1 MLTRITLDNLLNG
14 VSRQPDNIRLAS
26 QAEEQV
32 NAVSDIVKG
41 LRKRPGLDHIADI
54 STHPLGVSS
63 GAVFHV
69 IDRDPSRRFL
79 ISCANETVRAWNL
92 NTGLP
97 ATINYEASGTYL
109 ATALTAKESFRFL
122 TVADYTF
129 VVNSTVNTA
138 MTADVTT
145 RGNRM
150 ALIFYKNIKS
160 GQVYRVYVDG
170 QQRAGASSDEYGR
183 LDSVQSA
190 IELNLRTTSALPSA
204 TWTVYTLP
212 AGVTGLERKDGL
224 DFRLSTNAPDA
235 EISVIKD
242 VVQSFDLLP
251 AAGIKGMKVQVYG
264 QQGSKLDNW
273 WVKFVP
279 ELDTTGTILRGVW
292 EETNGHDIQTT
303 INKATMPHVLVIDS
317 NGTSLTWKQL
327 DWGQRLVGD
336 NDTAPLPSFIGKP
349 IEDIFFYRNRL
360 GFLSDESVC
369 MSESGEFF
377 NFFPTTVTDLLDS
390 DPIDVGTSHT
400 KVAILKKAVPMN
412 ERLLVTA
419 NNVQFFDN
427 LSTEGLLTPKTIGFK
442 VRSEYMNSISHS
454 NIEIAKTTAMFPQ
467 KIGTW
472 SRIWEYIPEN
482 NTVPGAQL
490 ALDVTEH
497 VPDFIHGNVTDAVY
511 HQSTDSM
518 YFLADTYPNRIYVYR
533 WLIQDNKRVQASWS
547 YWEFQDSRSGIVDI
561 FAVDQYLYVVS
572 RHDSATDY
580 RLGRINLECESC
592 FVSPTAD
599 FHVHLD
605 NKMQLTGVYDSVN
618 NWTTWTLPAA
628 WPTSV
633 PFKVLRGT
641 GFAAQKGMEVK
652 NVTRPTTTTVRATS
666 DLTEAACFLGTPY
679 EMTYRFSKFFM
690 RDEEGQAIEDGR
702 TACKSITLQL
712 KDTGYLKAHVSREGQ
727 ADRTYETG
735 PELGNT
741 LNGVTLMDG
750 SFRVPLYTANKNLG
764 FKVTSDSP
772 YPAYITK
779 AQVIIDYN
787 NNDRSS

>member
-41 LRKRPGLDHIADI
+41 LRKRPGLDHIAG
-54 STHPLGVSS
+54 LS
-63 GAVFHV
+63 GINAGAAFHIV
-69 IDRDPSRRFL
+69 DRDPSRRFL
-79 ISCANETVRAWNL
+79 ISCASGQIKAWNL
-92 NTGLP
+92 NTGAP
-97 ATINYEASGTYL
+97 ATITYEANQNYL
-109 ATALTAKESFRFL
+109 VTALTAKESFRFL

-138 MTADVTT
+138 MTADVTS
-145 RGNRM
+145 RGTYK
-150 ALIFYKNIKS
+150 ALLFFRNIKAGQWYTVYFS
-160 GQVYRVYVDG
+160 GQAVARMNTN
-170 QQRAGASSDEYGR
+170 EYGQ
-183 LDSVQSA
+183 LEAFQAGVVQQLKA
-190 IELNLRTTSALPSA
+190 YLPEGA
-204 TWTVYTLP
+204 TWAVTSMP
-212 AGVTGLERKDGL
+212 GGVVGVERRDNL
-224 DFRLSTNAPDA
+224 DFRATIDTPESEAT
-235 EISVIKD
+235 IIKD
-242 VVQSFDLLP
+242 RIQSFDQLP
-251 AAGIKGMKVQVYG
+251 ASGYDGMKVQIYG
-264 QQGSKLDNW
+264 GEGSKLDNW

-279 ELDTTGTILRGVW
+279 DPVVGATNPSNRRGVW
-292 EETNGHDIQTT
+292 EECQGHGLQTV

-317 NGTSLTWKQL
+317 NGTSLTWKQV

-336 NDTAPLPSFIGKP
+336 NDTAPLPTFIGKP

-400 KVAILKKAVPMN
+400 KVALLKKAVPMN

-427 LSTEGLLTPKTIGFK
+427 LSTEGLLTPKTVGFK
-442 VRSEYMNSISHS
+442 VRSEYLNSITHS
-454 NIEIAKTTAMFPQ
+454 NIEVAKTTALFPQ
-467 KIGTW
+467 KIGNW

-497 VPDFIHGNVTDAVY
+497 VPDFLGGNVTDAVY

-518 YFLADTYPNRIYVYR
+518 YFLTDAYPNRIYVYR

-547 YWEFQDSRSGIVDI
+547 YWEFEDGRSGIVDI

-572 RHDSATDY
+572 RHDSTTDY
-580 RLGRINLECESC
+580 RLGRVNLECESC
-592 FVSPTAD
+592 FTSPTAS

-618 NWTTWTLPAA
+618 KWTTWTLPAA
-628 WPTSV
+628 WPTNTA
-633 PFKVLRGT
+633 FKVLRGMS
-641 GFAAQKGMEVK
+641 FATQKGIEVK
-652 NVTRPTTTTVRATS
+652 NVTRPTTTTVRAPGNLS
-666 DLTEAACFLGTPY
+666 EAACFLGTPY
-679 EMTYRFSKFFM
+679 TMTYKFSKFYM
-690 RDEEGQAIEDGR
+690 RDEGGQAIEDGR
-702 TACKSITLQL
+702 TACKSITMQL

-727 ADRTYETG
+727 TDRTYETG
-735 PELGNT
+735 PEIGNT
-741 LNGVTLMDG
+741 LSGVTLM
-750 SFRVPLYTANKNLG
+750 SAPFRVPLYTSNKNLV

-779 AQVIIDYN
+779 AFVVIDYN

>member
-32 NAVSDIVKG
+32 NAVSDIVRG
-41 LRKRPGLDHIADI
+41 LRKRPGLDHIAGL
-54 STHPLGVSS
+54 SGVNA
-63 GAVFHV
+63 GAAFHIV
-69 IDRDPSRRFL
+69 DRDPSRRFL
-79 ISCANETVRAWNL
+79 ISCASGQIRAWNL
-92 NTGLP
+92 NTGVS
-97 ATINYEASGTYL
+97 ATITYEANQNYL
-109 ATALTAKESFRFL
+109 VTALTAKESFRFL

-138 MTADVTT
+138 MTADVTS
-145 RGNRM
+145 RGNHR
-150 ALIFYKNIKS
+150 ALIFLKNLKS
-160 GQVYRVYVDG
+160 GQVYDIYIDG
-170 QQRAGASSDEYGR
+170 VLRASQPTNEYAQMDAVWQNMATELLGALG
-183 LDSVQSA
+183 
-190 IELNLRTTSALPSA
+190 TTNWSIYKLPG
-204 TWTVYTLP
+204 
-212 AGVTGLERKDGL
+212 GVIGVERKNGV
-224 DFRLSTNAPDA
+224 DFRISSNAPDS
-235 EISVIKD
+235 EIGVIKER
-242 VVQSFDLLP
+242 VQSFDQLTVGGLE
-251 AAGIKGMKVQVYG
+251 GMKVQVYG
-264 QQGSKLDNW
+264 SDAQGSKLDNW
-273 WVKFVP
+273 WVKFSP
-279 ELDTTGTILRGVW
+279 EAQIGTSLPEFGKGIW
-292 EETNGHDIQTT
+292 EECQGHNLQTV

-317 NGTSLTWKQL
+317 NGTSLTWKQV
-327 DWGQRLVGD
+327 DWGQRNVGD
-336 NDTAPLPSFIGKP
+336 DDTAPLPTFIGKP

-369 MSESGEFF
+369 MSEAGEFF

-442 VRSEYMNSISHS
+442 VRSEYLNSITHS
-454 NIEIAKTTAMFPQ
+454 NIQVAKTTALFPQ
-467 KIGTW
+467 KVGNW

-497 VPDFIHGNVTDAVY
+497 VPDFLGGNVTNAVY

-518 YFLADTYPNRIYVYR
+518 YFLTDAYPNRIYVYR

-547 YWEFQDSRSGIVDI
+547 YWELEDGRSGIVDI
-561 FAVDQYLYVVS
+561 FAVDQYLYVAS
-572 RHDSATDY
+572 RHDSTTDY

-592 FVSPTAD
+592 FTSPTAS

-628 WPTSV
+628 WPTNTA
-633 PFKVLRGT
+633 FKVLRGAS
-641 GFAAQKGMEVK
+641 FATQKGIEVK
-652 NVTRPTTTTVRATS
+652 NVTRPTTTTVRAPGNLS
-666 DLTEAACFLGTPY
+666 EAACFLGTPY
-679 EMTYRFSKFFM
+679 TMTYKFSKFYM
-690 RDEEGQAIEDGR
+690 RDDGGQAIEDGR
-702 TACKSITLQL
+702 TACKSITMQL

-735 PELGNT
+735 PEIGNT
-741 LNGVTLMDG
+741 LSGVTLM
-750 SFRVPLYTANKNLG
+750 SAPFRVPLYTSNKNLV

-779 AQVIIDYN
+779 AFVIIDYN
-787 NNDRSS
+787 NNDRSN